1 MSVEYRL
8 APEHPLPAAYD
19 DSWAGLQWV
28 ANHSDGQGPEAW
40 INDHADLSRI
50 ILAGESAGANL
61 AHYVA
66 VQAGLT
72 PLPGVHITR
81 LLIVHPYFGNEQ
93 LDKFYKYLS
102 PTSSGSSDDP
112 KLNPEADPNLVKLK
126 GDRVLVCVAERDFLK
141 SRGDAYY
148 ETMKKCGWGGEVE
161 YYESKDEEHCF
172 HFFNPKSENIAPLIK
187 RMGLWGVLITSK
199 ISPTCLFWLN
209 SHPIL
214 ELYGM
219 VAKGESKM
227 NLLRPMGEELT
238 LLDDQRREWEDKIS
252 QLNAQISDYEARE
265 RELPLVQEVDANV
278 KELHQTI
285 AGLNNHQL
293 SLRASFRKLKEKT
306 GEMDEEISKAEFD
319 LVQSVQENAS
329 LRSKIVQSPD
339 KLQVNSAKSI
349 EKDYKTLKAKLSD
362 DGVLDKSLDAK
373 LVERQAKAQQLD
385 ELRKILEKEGNVKS
399 ERLQKNLI
407 MLSWRWNQ
415 RGVIWKQGKGVESV
429 VSEVDAITSKTNLVK
444 ESGAAKVQELVHK
457 CEEVVEQFQ
466 QYKNSMELLLQ

>member
-1 MSVEYRL
+1 MATTSTEITQDFPGFFKVYKDGSIERYWNSDFSSPGLDPETGIQSKDVVISDKTGVKARIFLPKLHDSSRKLPLLVHYHGGGFCIGSAFSAHFKSFLSALASQANLITMSVEYRL

-93 LDKFYKYLS
+93 IDKFYKYLS

-187 RMGLWGVLITSK
+187 RM
-199 ISPTCLFWLN
+199 
-209 SHPIL
+209 
-214 ELYGM
+214 
-219 VAKGESKM
+219 
-227 NLLRPMGEELT
+227 
-238 LLDDQRREWEDKIS
+238 
-252 QLNAQISDYEARE
+252 
-265 RELPLVQEVDANV
+265 VDFI
-278 KELHQTI
+278 KH
-285 AGLNNHQL
+285 
-293 SLRASFRKLKEKT
+293 
-306 GEMDEEISKAEFD
+306 D
-319 LVQSVQENAS
+319 
-329 LRSKIVQSPD
+329 
-339 KLQVNSAKSI
+339 
-349 EKDYKTLKAKLSD
+349 
-362 DGVLDKSLDAK
+362 
-373 LVERQAKAQQLD
+373 
-385 ELRKILEKEGNVKS
+385 
-399 ERLQKNLI
+399 
-407 MLSWRWNQ
+407 
-415 RGVIWKQGKGVESV
+415 
-429 VSEVDAITSKTNLVK
+429 
-444 ESGAAKVQELVHK
+444 
-457 CEEVVEQFQ
+457 
-466 QYKNSMELLLQ
+466 